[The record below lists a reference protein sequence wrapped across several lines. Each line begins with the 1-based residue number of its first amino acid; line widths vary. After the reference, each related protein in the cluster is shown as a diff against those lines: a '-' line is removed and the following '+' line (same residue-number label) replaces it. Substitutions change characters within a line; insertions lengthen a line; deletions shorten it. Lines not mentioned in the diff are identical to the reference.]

1 MSKLSKETKIDEVL
15 RVIYSSKSKTTLTKN
30 QVKAIEGEF
39 KRYQGNIKAS
49 SSVEDF
55 IKSTTPKVKELLERK
70 NNEAVRSEINK
81 QLRENKAL
89 QPGVLSECV
98 ILRTCAEIFKLKS
111 FIDIGNSPM
120 SELPNTIARFIN
132 TGQTALFAARYVY
145 CNKNDTSTFIIQYG
159 NPNSADGAIILHT
172 DEITL
177 EVKNLPALLMDKD
190 LIYDECGKIVKEAE
204 LIEKY
209 PTYMKYIDRFNAET
223 SILDTLGS
231 NYRLFQNDSTLR
243 EKQELVEMYFKD
255 KPVDLILTSVKDKL
269 IAIRPKDLNFIFKDG
284 SPLIDVSGSEIRPVG
299 KNLKRT
305 IYTPNLFRSVLSDRG
320 IEIIGEVCRV
330 YKDKLPKDFIKN
342 GRGKTTPTRYYLHPL
357 FTVKITPNL
366 STQMSDK
373 TLTYIDI
380 PIKDIEQK
388 KSGIA
393 VHIDIKKTKE
403 KIKSELYPD

>member
-1 MSKLSKETKIDEVL
+1 MNKESKIHDVL
-15 RVIYSSKSKTTLTKN
+15 RAIYSSTSKTTLTKK
-30 QVKAIEGEF
+30 QVKDIEGEF
-39 KRYQGNIKAS
+39 KSYQGRVKAS
-49 SSVEDF
+49 SNVEEF
-55 IKSTTPKVKELLERK
+55 IKSTTPVVRELLERK

-81 QLRENKAL
+81 QLQENKAL
-89 QPGVLSECV
+89 QPGVISECV
-98 ILRTCAEIFKLKS
+98 ILRTCAEIFKLRS

-132 TGQTALFAARYVY
+132 TGQRALFAARYVY
-145 CNKNDTSTFIIQYG
+145 CNKSDDSTFIIQYG

-190 LIYDECGKIVKEAE
+190 LIYDEDGKVVKEAE
-204 LIEKY
+204 LVDKY
-209 PTYMKYIDRFNAET
+209 PKYMKYIDRFNSET
-223 SILDTLGS
+223 SILDALGS
-231 NYRLFQNDSTLR
+231 NYRLFQSESSLS

-269 IAIRPKDLNFIFKDG
+269 IAVRPMDLNYIFKDG

-299 KNLKRT
+299 KNLKKP
-305 IYTPNLFRSVLSDRG
+305 IYTPKLFESVMRERG
-320 IEIIGEVCRV
+320 VEIIGDTCRV

-366 STQMSDK
+366 STQMHDK

-403 KIKSELYPD
+403 KIKSELYTY